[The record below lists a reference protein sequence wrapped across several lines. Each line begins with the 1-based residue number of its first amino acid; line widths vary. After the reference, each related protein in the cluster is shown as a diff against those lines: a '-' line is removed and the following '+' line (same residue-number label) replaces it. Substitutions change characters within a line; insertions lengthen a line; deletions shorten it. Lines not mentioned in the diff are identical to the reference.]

1 MLLSTDMSGESEETL
16 IYDVE
21 KKIPES
27 RKERL
32 DSFFEVLKLTAGKG
46 YVFFADIRYDFSRWD
61 KRTVENYKLPS
72 EYMYRAGEIWEQ
84 MVHPDDR
91 DDYVKAVGRAFN
103 GEIDKFELSYKVKEP
118 SGNYVPCTCN
128 GLVIKNQQGEPEYFG
143 GALFIR
149 DNITS
154 TEISDE
160 RKYKLDSLFE
170 VLAAISDDSNVFL
183 CDMQYD
189 YSKWSKGLVE
199 EFDLPSQYIYNA
211 TGMWEERIHPDDR
224 QTYRESM
231 HSINHYKTNVFD
243 LQYRVRRADG
253 EYNVCS
259 GLGILIHD
267 ENGYPD
273 YFGGMIRNL
282 THYSCVDTLTGL
294 RNQYGFFEDIAT
306 SIQQNKELRIAIL
319 GISKLAEINA
329 LHGYNFGN
337 AVLKRFGTYFEE
349 YLGDRG
355 VVYRLEGSK
364 FGAIVEHTAYEEA
377 EKSYNRIRKHFREG
391 IEIDG
396 VFIDF
401 ELNASTLLLNEF
413 DTDGQTIYSCLNF
426 AYNESK
432 NDKQGRII
440 EFKNDLLDDEK
451 LKIARIHMI
460 RNSITKGYKGF
471 YLLYQPV
478 VDVDTEKL
486 IGAEA
491 LIRWKN
497 EKYGVVPPDEFIPI
511 LEADPLFPELGE
523 WILLTAL
530 MDAKKMLEKY
540 PNFVINVNLSYV
552 QIAQPNFVDK
562 VKNILRITGY
572 PAKQLCLE
580 LTERCRLLDVNLL
593 RNVIVALRSEG
604 IRIAL
609 DDFGTGY
616 SSLGLMK
623 NLPLDTIKID
633 RSFVQKIEEDD
644 KEQKLVNNL
653 VNFAKIFETK
663 VCVEG
668 VETSKMREILK
679 TCGINSLQGYYYS
692 KPIPNEEIMAKYGL

>member
-1 MLLSTDMSGESEETL
+1 M
-16 IYDVE
+16 
-21 KKIPES
+21 
-27 RKERL
+27 
-32 DSFFEVLKLTAGKG
+32 TAGKG
-46 YVFFADIRYDFSRWD
+46 YVFFSDVRYDFSRWD
-61 KRTVENYKLPS
+61 KRIVENYNLPS
-72 EYMYRAGEIWEQ
+72 EYMYSAGDIWEQ
-84 MVHPDDR
+84 MVHPDNR
-91 DDYVKAVGRAFN
+91 DDYVKEVKRAFN

-118 SGNYVPCTCN
+118 NGNYVPCTCN
-128 GLVIKNQQGEPEYFG
+128 GLIIRNQDGEPEYFG
-143 GALFIR
+143 GTLFIR

-160 RKYKLDSLFE
+160 RKYKLDSLFG
-170 VLAAISDDSNVFL
+170 VLAAVSNDSNVFL
-183 CDMQYD
+183 CDMHYD

-199 EFDLPSQYIYNA
+199 EFDMPSEYIYNV
-211 TGMWEERIHPDDR
+211 TDTWGERIHPDDR
-224 QTYRESM
+224 QAYLESM
-231 HSINHYKTNVFD
+231 HSINHFKNNVFD
-243 LQYRVRRADG
+243 LQYRVKRVDG
-253 EYNVCS
+253 EYNLCS
-259 GLGILIHD
+259 GLGILIFD

-273 YFGGMIRNL
+273 YFGGVIRNL
-282 THYSCVDTLTGL
+282 THYSCVDSLTGL
-294 RNQYGFFEDIAT
+294 RNQYGFFEDIVT
-306 SIQQNKELRIAIL
+306 SIREKKEVRIAVL
-319 GISKLAEINA
+319 GISKLSEINA

-337 AVLKRFGTYFEE
+337 VVLQRFTKFFEK
-349 YLGDRG
+349 YLGNRG
-355 VVYRLEGSK
+355 VVYRLEGAK
-364 FGAIVEHTAYEEA
+364 FGAIVEHTTYEEA
-377 EKSYNRIRKHFREG
+377 EESYNRIRKYFREG
-391 IEIDG
+391 IEIEG
-396 VFIDF
+396 TFVDF
-401 ELNASTLLLNEF
+401 ELNAATLLLDEY
-413 DTDGQTIYSCLNF
+413 DTDSQTIYACLNF

-440 EFKNDLLDDEK
+440 EFNNDLLDDEK
-451 LKIARIHMI
+451 LKIARIHTI

-523 WILLTAL
+523 WILLTAIC
-530 MDAKKMLEKY
+530 DAKQILSKI

-552 QIAQPNFVDK
+552 QIAQPNFVEK
-562 VKNILRITGY
+562 VKNILKITGY

-593 RNVIVALRSEG
+593 RNVIIALRSEG

-633 RSFVQKIEEDD
+633 KSFVQKIEKDD

-653 VNFAKIFETK
+653 VNFAKILETK

-668 VETSKMREILK
+668 VETSGMREILK
-679 TCGINSLQGYYYS
+679 NCGINSLQGYYYS
-692 KPIPNEEIMAKYGL
+692 RPVANEEIIAKYCL

>member
-1 MLLSTDMSGESEETL
+1 M
-16 IYDVE
+16 
-21 KKIPES
+21 
-27 RKERL
+27 
-32 DSFFEVLKLTAGKG
+32 TAGKG
-46 YVFFADIRYDFSRWD
+46 YVFFSDVRYDFSRWD
-61 KRTVENYKLPS
+61 KRIVENYNLPS
-72 EYMYRAGEIWEQ
+72 EYMYSAGDIWEQ
-84 MVHPDDR
+84 MVHPDNR
-91 DDYVKAVGRAFN
+91 DDYVKEVKRAFN

-118 SGNYVPCTCN
+118 NGNYVPCTCN
-128 GLVIKNQQGEPEYFG
+128 GLIIRNQDGEPEYFG
-143 GALFIR
+143 GTLFIR

-160 RKYKLDSLFE
+160 RKYKLDSLFG
-170 VLAAISDDSNVFL
+170 VLAAVSNDSNVFL
-183 CDMQYD
+183 CDMHYD

-199 EFDLPSQYIYNA
+199 EFDMPSEYIYNV
-211 TGMWEERIHPDDR
+211 TDTWGERIHPDDR
-224 QTYRESM
+224 QAYLESM
-231 HSINHYKTNVFD
+231 HSINHFKNNVFD
-243 LQYRVRRADG
+243 LQYRVKRVDG
-253 EYNVCS
+253 EYNLCS
-259 GLGILIHD
+259 GLGILIYD

-273 YFGGMIRNL
+273 YFGGVIRNL
-282 THYSCVDTLTGL
+282 THYSCVDSLTGL
-294 RNQYGFFEDIAT
+294 RNQYGFFEDIVT
-306 SIQQNKELRIAIL
+306 SIREKKEVRIAVL
-319 GISKLAEINA
+319 GISKLSEINA

-337 AVLKRFGTYFEE
+337 VVLQRFTKFFEK
-349 YLGDRG
+349 YLGNRG
-355 VVYRLEGSK
+355 VVYRLEGAK
-364 FGAIVEHTAYEEA
+364 FGAIVEHTTYEEA
-377 EKSYNRIRKHFREG
+377 EESYNRIRKYFREG
-391 IEIDG
+391 IEIEG
-396 VFIDF
+396 TFVDF
-401 ELNASTLLLNEF
+401 ELNAATLLLDEY
-413 DTDGQTIYSCLNF
+413 DTDSQTIYACLNF

-451 LKIARIHMI
+451 LKIARIHTI

-523 WILLTAL
+523 WILLTAIC
-530 MDAKKMLEKY
+530 DAKQNLSKI

-552 QIAQPNFVDK
+552 QIAQPNFVEK
-562 VKNILRITGY
+562 VKNILKITGY

-593 RNVIVALRSEG
+593 RNVIIALRSEG

-633 RSFVQKIEEDD
+633 KSFVQKIEKDD

-653 VNFAKIFETK
+653 VNFAKILETK

-668 VETSKMREILK
+668 VETSGMREILK
-679 TCGINSLQGYYYS
+679 NCGINSLQGYYYS
-692 KPIPNEEIMAKYGL
+692 RPVANEEIIAKYCL